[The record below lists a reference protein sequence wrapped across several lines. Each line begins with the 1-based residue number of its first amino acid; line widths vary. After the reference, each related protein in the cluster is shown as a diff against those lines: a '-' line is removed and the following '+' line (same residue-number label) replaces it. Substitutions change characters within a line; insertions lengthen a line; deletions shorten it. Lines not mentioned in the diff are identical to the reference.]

1 MRAQIRAAS
10 FLPQV
15 TYASQAAFHP
25 RGFFKLRHS
34 TTKERGGEMGSKK
47 RSSWSKQK
55 AEFNASLGG
64 MDSLFASEGERQK
77 NKRAEKEAALRKKAC
92 ESKNRYT
99 SKSEAEAAISECAS
113 YGTTG
118 LHSYRCPY
126 CDGWHLTSKPE
137 RNH

>member
-1 MRAQIRAAS
+1 
-10 FLPQV
+10 
-15 TYASQAAFHP
+15 
-25 RGFFKLRHS
+25 
-34 TTKERGGEMGSKK
+34 MGSKK

-64 MDSLFASEGERQK
+64 MDSLFANEGKRQQK
-77 NKRAEKEAALRKKAC
+77 NRAEKEAALRRKAC

>member
-1 MRAQIRAAS
+1 
-10 FLPQV
+10 
-15 TYASQAAFHP
+15 
-25 RGFFKLRHS
+25 
-34 TTKERGGEMGSKK
+34 MGSKK

-64 MDSLFASEGERQK
+64 MDSLFFFFLEHQQK
-77 NKRAEKEAALRKKAC
+77 KRAEKEAALRKKAC
-92 ESKNRYT
+92 ESKNRYI
-99 SKSEAEAAISECAS
+99 SKSEAEAAISACAS

-137 RNH
+137 RKH